1 MLLSAQKAGNA
12 GEHLDEE
19 FEKLLPRIRTEATIG
34 VDLLIG
40 ERTRRVIAELA
51 SLSPSP
57 FCADWVKP
65 CQTRK
70 CKDSCRVFKI
80 SETEAVK
87 KQHR

>member
-1 MLLSAQKAGNA
+1 M

-19 FEKLLPRIRTEATIG
+19 FKKLLPRVRTEATIG

-40 ERTRRVIAELA
+40 GRTRRVMVELA

-65 CQTRK
+65 CQTKK
-70 CKDSCRVFKI
+70 CNDSCRFFKI
-80 SETEAVK
+80 SETEAGK
-87 KQHR
+87 KQ